1 MSQVSSTFAESP
13 ALPASALLLN
23 ALVWGLSWIAFKALK
38 AHGVH
43 PLWSTVMIYGTALL
57 ALLAWRPSGV
67 RALARHPYLLGLSA
81 AAGLTNLGFNWG
93 VTIGDV
99 VRVVLLFYLM
109 PAWSIGIAWWL
120 LGERPTRAAI
130 VRLILALG
138 GVLLVLKKPGSP
150 WPLPESLADGLALM
164 AGFTFALTNA
174 LLRRW
179 RTAPSDARAMA
190 MFGGSM
196 TISSA
201 VAITGLA
208 QGLVPALPAPS
219 VQWLPWALM
228 LAVAFL
234 CGNLALQYGAARLPA
249 QATAL
254 IMLSEVVFASVSAML
269 LGATQLSAATL
280 AGGAMILTAALL
292 AVWPGRRG

>member
-1 MSQVSSTFAESP
+1 
-13 ALPASALLLN
+13 
-23 ALVWGLSWIAFKALK
+23 
-38 AHGVH
+38 
-43 PLWSTVMIYGTALL
+43 MIYGAALL
-57 ALLAWRPSGV
+57 ALLTWRPCGL
-67 RALARHPYLLGLSA
+67 RALVRHPHLLALSA

-120 LGERPTRAAI
+120 LGERPTRGAI
-130 VRLILALG
+130 ARLVLALV

-174 LLRRW
+174 MLRRW
-179 RTAPSDARAMA
+179 RTAPGEARAVA

-196 TISSA
+196 VLSGA
-201 VAITGLA
+201 VAIVGVAHGKVATL
-208 QGLVPALPAPS
+208 PALS
-219 VQWLPWALM
+219 MQWIPWILA

-234 CGNLALQYGAARLPA
+234 CGNLALQYGAARLTA

-254 IMLSEVVFASVSAML
+254 IMLSEVVFASVSAIL
-269 LGATQLSAATL
+269 LGATHLSPNTL
-280 AGGAMILTAALL
+280 IGGSMILIAALL
-292 AVWPGRRG
+292 AVWPVRRVPSLRA